1 MFFPRLRR
9 QAKWM
14 FVFLALVFGLGYVV
28 FNVGGTIPG
37 TGVADLLR
45 DNSAGSGDQP
55 SVSEAQN
62 RIEENPQNPDG
73 FRDLSRALQLENRI
87 VEAIPPLERYV
98 RARPKDQEAL
108 RELATLYLV
117 ETDRLQTRV
126 SAAQLDAQ
134 GAGAGSVFTPS
145 LRPNTPAP
153 QDPVTQALSTRANTR
168 LNAASTELTEVARK
182 ALRAYDRLVALSPD
196 DASLLLQQG
205 QVAETAGDAP
215 KAIKAYERFLK
226 LVPDDSSA
234 PIIRER
240 LRFLQAQSQGLSA
253 G

>member
-14 FVFLALVFGLGYVV
+14 FVFLALVFGLGYVI

-45 DNSAGSGDQP
+45 GDATSGGDQP
-55 SVSEAQN
+55 SVSEARD
-62 RIEENPQNPDG
+62 RIDESPQDPEG
-73 FRDLSRALQLENRI
+73 FRLLSRALQLENRT

-98 RARPKDQEAL
+98 RARPKDEEAL

-117 ETDRLQTRV
+117 ETGRLQSEV
-126 SAAQLDAQ
+126 SAAQVAAQ
-134 GAGAGSVFTPS
+134 GAGAGGVFTPS
-145 LRPNTPAP
+145 LQPNTPPP
-153 QDPVTQALSTRANTR
+153 QDPITQAQSTRANAR
-168 LNAASTELTEVARK
+168 LSAASTELTSSARK
-182 ALRAYDRLVALSPD
+182 ALRAYNRLVALTPD

-205 QVAETAGDAP
+205 EVAEIAGDAP
-215 KAIKAYERFLK
+215 KAISVYRRFLK

-234 PIIRER
+234 PVIRER
-240 LRFLQAQSQGLSA
+240 LKFLQAQSQAVPG